1 MYMLVI
7 YIFMD
12 LINSWKMKN
21 LNRSIILDLRTIWGP
36 PSRVIGIL
44 HFVTKSEIIYW
55 PVSDNL

>member
-1 MYMLVI
+1 
-7 YIFMD
+7 MD